1 MYRRILL
8 SIAIIT
14 SLLFSPAPAKADTTI
29 GGLIKT
35 DLTLTKERSPY
46 LLASTLQIPT
56 GRTVTVDPGVEI
68 RSNGVSIMFWN
79 QGNLLF
85 NGTRLN
91 PIRLTGHPG
100 LFFSGKNSP
109 FGSNLKISGV
119 FFEGGDTLLSH
130 EGYGGYQSIVFED
143 SEVIDVLGYV
153 DVWYPPNKLVIQR
166 NVFINSGGFSV
177 GFRYSVDQTSV
188 SILDNLFIG
197 PSTTNFWIQ
206 VWASYDGGKLEV
218 HGNEFRGGIY
228 TAVRLAPNSGDT
240 NMNASGNYWGNRS
253 IQEIGDMVLDSND
266 SLEYQNIIDV
276 SSPLSTA
283 SKLMPKDS
291 ILLSEAKLAAELKA
305 KQEAESKAAADKA
318 VADLKARQ
326 EADAKI
332 AADKAAAE
340 LKAKQDA
347 ESKAAADLKA
357 KQEAEAKAAADLKAK
372 QDADAKA
379 AADKAAADLKAK
391 QDADAKAAAELKAKQ
406 EADAKAAADKAAA
419 DAKIAADKVLADA
432 KAAAELKAKQEADAK
447 AAAAAKAAALK
458 KTTITCIKGKIT
470 KKVTTVKPVCPVGY
484 KKKV

>member
-1 MYRRILL
+1 MYRRTLL
-8 SIAIIT
+8 SIAVMT
-14 SLLFSPAPAKADTTI
+14 SLLFSPVPAKADTTI

-35 DLTLTKERSPY
+35 DLTLTKEGSPY

-253 IQEIGDMVLDSND
+253 TQEIGDMVLDSND

-291 ILLSEAKLAAELKA
+291 ILLS
-305 KQEAESKAAADKA
+305 
-318 VADLKARQ
+318 
-326 EADAKI
+326 
-332 AADKAAAE
+332 
-340 LKAKQDA
+340 
-347 ESKAAADLKA
+347 
-357 KQEAEAKAAADLKAK
+357 
-372 QDADAKA
+372 
-379 AADKAAADLKAK
+379 
-391 QDADAKAAAELKAKQ
+391 DAKAAAELKAKQ
-406 EADAKAAADKAAA
+406 EAE
-419 DAKIAADKVLADA
+419 A
-432 KAAAELKAKQEADAK
+432 KAAAELKAKQEAEAK
-447 AAAAAKAAALK
+447 AAAELKAKQEAEAEVKALQEATVAAANKTLSELLAARDVVQLK
-458 KTTITCIKGKIT
+458 KSSTLAWAQIVKSKYPSHKAEIETYSAKVSRYPLPTDMEMVQTLGLEISNMQSKIESSIKIWDALAKKVSTTITCVKGKLT
-470 KKVTTVKPVCPVGY
+470 KKVTAVKPVCPSGY
-484 KKKV
+484 KKKA

>member
-8 SIAIIT
+8 SIAVIT
-14 SLLFSPAPAKADTTI
+14 SLLFSPVPAKADTTI

-35 DLTLTKERSPY
+35 DLTLTKEGSPY

-119 FFEGGDTLLSH
+119 FFEGGDTLLSR
-130 EGYGGYQSIVFED
+130 EGYEGYQSIVFED

-253 IQEIGDMVLDSND
+253 ILEIGDMVLDSND

-305 KQEAESKAAADKA
+305 KQEA
-318 VADLKARQ
+318 
-326 EADAKI
+326 
-332 AADKAAAE
+332 
-340 LKAKQDA
+340 
-347 ESKAAADLKA
+347 
-357 KQEAEAKAAADLKAK
+357 
-372 QDADAKA
+372 
-379 AADKAAADLKAK
+379 
-391 QDADAKAAAELKAKQ
+391 DAKAAAELKAKQ
-406 EADAKAAADKAAA
+406 EAE
-419 DAKIAADKVLADA
+419 A
-432 KAAAELKAKQEADAK
+432 KAAAELKAKQEAEAK
-447 AAAAAKAAALK
+447 AAAEKLAADKALSDANSALAKSQSDLRDANSAKTTAEAATKQATSDKETVEANGKAALAQLQTQLSSLNAKMAEMQLQIDSVTAKFTASQKSLATVNAKLK
-458 KTTITCIKGKIT
+458 KICA
-470 KKVTTVKPVCPVGY
+470 VKPKPKGC
-484 KKKV
+484 

>member
-1 MYRRILL
+1 MYRRTLL
-8 SIAIIT
+8 SIAVMT
-14 SLLFSPAPAKADTTI
+14 SLLFSPVPAKADTTI

-35 DLTLTKERSPY
+35 DLTLTKEGSPY

-253 IQEIGDMVLDSND
+253 TQEIGDMVLDSND

-291 ILLSEAKLAAELKA
+291 ILLS
-305 KQEAESKAAADKA
+305 
-318 VADLKARQ
+318 
-326 EADAKI
+326 
-332 AADKAAAE
+332 
-340 LKAKQDA
+340 
-347 ESKAAADLKA
+347 
-357 KQEAEAKAAADLKAK
+357 
-372 QDADAKA
+372 
-379 AADKAAADLKAK
+379 
-391 QDADAKAAAELKAKQ
+391 DAKAAAELKAKQ
-406 EADAKAAADKAAA
+406 EAE
-419 DAKIAADKVLADA
+419 A
-432 KAAAELKAKQEADAK
+432 KAAAELKAKQEAEAEVK
-447 AAAAAKAAALK
+447 ALQEATVAAANKTLSELLAARDVVQLK
-458 KTTITCIKGKIT
+458 KSSTLAWAQIVKSKYPSHKAEIETYSAKVSRYPLPTDMEMVQTLGLEISNMQSKIESSIKIWDALAKKVSTTITCVKGKLT
-470 KKVTTVKPVCPVGY
+470 KKVTAVKPVCPSGY
-484 KKKV
+484 KKKA

>member
-1 MYRRILL
+1 MYRRVLL
-8 SIAIIT
+8 SIAVIT
-14 SLLFSPAPAKADTTI
+14 SLLFPPVPAKADTTI

-35 DLTLTKERSPY
+35 DLTLTKEGSPY
-46 LLASTLQIPT
+46 SLASTLQIPT

-188 SILDNLFIG
+188 SIINNLFIG

-206 VWASYDGGKLEV
+206 VWASYDGGQLEV
-218 HGNEFRGGIY
+218 HGNEFRGGSY
-228 TAVRLAPNSGDT
+228 TALRLAPNSGDT

-253 IQEIGDMVLDSND
+253 IQEIGNMILDSND

-276 SSPLSTA
+276 SSPLTTA
-283 SKLMPKDS
+283 SNLMPKDS
-291 ILLSEAKLAAELKA
+291 ILLSEAKLAAELKV
-305 KQEAESKAAADKA
+305 KQEAEA
-318 VADLKARQ
+318 
-326 EADAKI
+326 
-332 AADKAAAE
+332 KAAAE
-340 LKAKQDA
+340 
-347 ESKAAADLKA
+347 LKA
-357 KQEAEAKAAADLKAK
+357 KQEAEAKAAAELKAK
-372 QDADAKA
+372 QEAEAKT
-379 AADKAAADLKAK
+379 
-391 QDADAKAAAELKAKQ
+391 AAELKAKQ

-432 KAAAELKAKQEADAK
+432 KAAADK
-447 AAAAAKAAALK
+447 AAADAQSALEMSQSDLREANAALVSANAALAGLQ
-458 KTTITCIKGKIT
+458 TQLSTLNAKIDAMQSQIDSVT
-470 KKVTTVKPVCPVGY
+470 AKFTASQKSLTTVNAKLKKICAVKPKPKGC
-484 KKKV
+484 

>member
-1 MYRRILL
+1 M
-8 SIAIIT
+8 T
-14 SLLFSPAPAKADTTI
+14 SLLFSPVPAKADTTI

-35 DLTLTKERSPY
+35 DLTLTKEGSPY

-253 IQEIGDMVLDSND
+253 TQEIGDMVLDSND

-291 ILLSEAKLAAELKA
+291 ILLS
-305 KQEAESKAAADKA
+305 
-318 VADLKARQ
+318 
-326 EADAKI
+326 
-332 AADKAAAE
+332 
-340 LKAKQDA
+340 
-347 ESKAAADLKA
+347 
-357 KQEAEAKAAADLKAK
+357 
-372 QDADAKA
+372 
-379 AADKAAADLKAK
+379 
-391 QDADAKAAAELKAKQ
+391 DAKAAAELKAKQ
-406 EADAKAAADKAAA
+406 EAE
-419 DAKIAADKVLADA
+419 A
-432 KAAAELKAKQEADAK
+432 KAAAELKAKQEAEAK
-447 AAAAAKAAALK
+447 AAAEL
-458 KTTITCIKGKIT
+458 
-470 KKVTTVKPVCPVGY
+470 
-484 KKKV
+484 

>member
-1 MYRRILL
+1 M
-8 SIAIIT
+8 T
-14 SLLFSPAPAKADTTI
+14 SLLFSPVPAKADTTI

-35 DLTLTKERSPY
+35 DLTLTKEGSPY

-253 IQEIGDMVLDSND
+253 TQEIGDMVLDSND

-291 ILLSEAKLAAELKA
+291 ILLS
-305 KQEAESKAAADKA
+305 
-318 VADLKARQ
+318 
-326 EADAKI
+326 
-332 AADKAAAE
+332 
-340 LKAKQDA
+340 
-347 ESKAAADLKA
+347 
-357 KQEAEAKAAADLKAK
+357 
-372 QDADAKA
+372 
-379 AADKAAADLKAK
+379 
-391 QDADAKAAAELKAKQ
+391 DAKAAAELKAKQ
-406 EADAKAAADKAAA
+406 EAE
-419 DAKIAADKVLADA
+419 A
-432 KAAAELKAKQEADAK
+432 KAAAELKAKQEAEAEVK
-447 AAAAAKAAALK
+447 ALQEATVAAANKTLSELLAARDVVQLK
-458 KTTITCIKGKIT
+458 KSSTLAWAQIVKSKYPSHKAEIETYSAKVSRYPLPTDMEMVQTLGLEISNMQSKIESSIKIWDALAKKVSTTITCVKGKLT
-470 KKVTTVKPVCPVGY
+470 KKVTAVKPVCPSGY
-484 KKKV
+484 KKKA